1 MSRKLP
7 VDFTVVIKVVGIDFI
22 QIYSFK
28 YFLYSCK
35 SSQLLKKGKN
45 TKKKIA
51 FFMHFEWWLCQFWSS
66 FLFCLSYSVEKNKN
80 DQQILLGKKR

>member
-35 SSQLLKKGKN
+35 SSQLLKKGEN
-45 TKKKIA
+45 TKKKMLFYA
-51 FFMHFEWWLCQFWSS
+51 F
-66 FLFCLSYSVEKNKN
+66 
-80 DQQILLGKKR
+80 